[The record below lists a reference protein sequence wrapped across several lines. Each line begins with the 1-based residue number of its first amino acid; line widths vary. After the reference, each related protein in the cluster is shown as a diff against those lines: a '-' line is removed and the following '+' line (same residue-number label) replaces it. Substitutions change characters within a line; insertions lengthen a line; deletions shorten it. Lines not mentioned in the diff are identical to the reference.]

1 VEHLK
6 REKQIGLVVLA
17 LILTGA
23 IAGSVWY
30 FAQIQDKETLVI
42 STTTSLFDTG
52 LLDEVKTVYEES
64 HPQVLLA
71 FISAGTGIAITHAM
85 NGDADAILVHSPSQE
100 FDFMN
105 QSYGVNRKIIAYNFF
120 VIVGPSND
128 PAGINGLNTINALQQ
143 IYDYGQSHG
152 TNLWVSRDDS
162 SGTNSKEISLW
173 TQTGLDYDTIK
184 EESWFLSS
192 GSGMGTTLQT
202 ANELGLYTLADIG
215 TYLKYF
221 SDGLITLAKHVES
234 DQTLINVY
242 SAIAVNVTQVE
253 GVKFN
258 LAMEFIQWLIETE
271 AQDLI
276 GTYGQEDYG
285 QALFN
290 PAANIVQSQ
299 TPADVYDWIRSTA
312 FFDFGGTL
320 YECPPSWRTGSF
332 GLYPTLMEML
342 YIPLRIVWIH

>member
-1 VEHLK
+1 LK
-6 REKQIGLVVLA
+6 REKQIGLAVLV

-30 FAQIQDKETLVI
+30 FTQIQDKETLVI

-52 LLDEVKTVYEES
+52 LLDEVKTTYEES

-120 VIVGPSND
+120 VIVGPSGD
-128 PAGINGLNTINALQQ
+128 PVGIDGMNTTSALQQ

-152 TNLWVSRDDS
+152 TGIWVSRDDS

-173 TQTGLDYDTIK
+173 TKAGLEYTAIK

-192 GSGMGTTLQT
+192 GSGMGSTLQT

-215 TYLKYF
+215 TYLKYY
-221 SDGLITLAKHVES
+221 SDGLIALAKHVES

-242 SAIAVNVTQVE
+242 SAIAVNASQVE
-253 GVKFN
+253 GVKFE
-258 LAMEFIQWLIETE
+258 LAMDFIQWLIGTE

-276 GTYGQEDYG
+276 GAYGQAVYG

-290 PAANIVQSQ
+290 PAASIVQTRS
-299 TPADVYDWIRSTA
+299 PADVYDWIQSAA
-312 FFDFGGTL
+312 FFEVGGIL
-320 YECPPSWRTGSF
+320 YECPPSWRMGSS
-332 GLYPTLMEML
+332 GLYSPMMEML
-342 YIPLRIVWIH
+342 CISLRT

>member
-1 VEHLK
+1 MAA
-6 REKQIGLVVLA
+6 LA
-17 LILTGA
+17 LIITGA
-23 IAGSVWY
+23 VAGSVWY
-30 FAQIQDKETLVI
+30 FTQIHDKETLVI

-52 LLDEVKTVYEES
+52 LLDEVKTIYEDS

-85 NGDADAILVHSPSQE
+85 NGDVDAILVHSPSQE

-120 VIVGPSND
+120 VIVGPNND
-128 PAGINGLNTINALQQ
+128 PAGINGMNTTNALQQ
-143 IYDYGQSHG
+143 IYDYGQSQG
-152 TNLWVSRDDS
+152 ASLWVSRDDS

-173 TQTGLDYDTIK
+173 TQTGLDYETMK

-202 ANELGLYTLADIG
+202 ADELGLYTLADIG

-242 SAIAVNVTQVE
+242 SAIAVNATQVE
-253 GVKFN
+253 GVKFD
-258 LAMEFIQWLIETE
+258 LAMEFIQWLIGTE

-276 GTYGQEDYG
+276 GAYGEEDYG

-290 PAANIVQSQ
+290 PAANIVQTQ

-312 FFDFGGTL
+312 FFDNGGGL

-332 GLYPTLMEML
+332 DLYPNLIEL
-342 YIPLRIVWIH
+342 IYIPLRTE

>member
-1 VEHLK
+1 MK

-23 IAGSVWY
+23 IVGSVLY
-30 FAQIQDKETLVI
+30 FTQIQDKETLVI

-52 LLDEVKTVYEES
+52 LLDEVKTTYEES

-105 QSYGVNRKIIAYNFF
+105 QSYGVNRKIVAYNFF
-120 VIVGPSND
+120 VIVGPSD
-128 PAGINGLNTINALQQ
+128 DSAGINGMNTTNALQQ

-152 TNLWVSRDDS
+152 TSLWVSRDDS
-162 SGTNSKEISLW
+162 SGTNSKEFSLW
-173 TQTGLDYDTIK
+173 TQTGLDYNTIK

-202 ANELGLYTLADIG
+202 ADELGLYTLADIG
-215 TYLKYF
+215 TYMKYY

-242 SAIAVNVTQVE
+242 SVIAVNATQVE
-253 GVKFN
+253 GVKFD
-258 LAMEFIQWLIETE
+258 LAMEFIRWLIGTE

-276 GTYGQEDYG
+276 GAYGQEDYG
-285 QALFN
+285 EALFN
-290 PAANIVQSQ
+290 PAASIVQSQ

-312 FFDFGGTL
+312 FFGVGGVL

-332 GLYPTLMEML
+332 GLYPALMEML
-342 YIPLRIVWIH
+342 CFPLRTE

>member
-1 VEHLK
+1 MR

-17 LILTGA
+17 LILTGT

-30 FAQIQDKETLVI
+30 FMQIQDKETLVI

-52 LLDEVKTVYEES
+52 LLDVVKTTYEES

-100 FDFMN
+100 LGFMN

-120 VIVGPSND
+120 LIVGPSDN
-128 PAGINGLNTINALQQ
+128 PAGINGMNTTSALQQ
-143 IYDYGQSHG
+143 LYDYGHSHG
-152 TNLWVSRDDS
+152 TSLWVSRDDS

-173 TQTGLDYDTIK
+173 TKAGFDYTVIK
-184 EESWFLSS
+184 DETWFLSS

-202 ANELGLYTLADIG
+202 ADELGLYTLADIG
-215 TYLKYF
+215 TYLKYY
-221 SDGLITLAKHVES
+221 SDGLIALGKHVES
-234 DQTLINVY
+234 DQALINVY
-242 SAIAVNVTQVE
+242 SAIAVNASQVE
-253 GVKFN
+253 GVKFD
-258 LAMEFIQWLIETE
+258 LAMEFIQWLIGTE
-271 AQDLI
+271 AQELI
-276 GTYGQEDYG
+276 GDYGQEDYG

-290 PAANIVQSQ
+290 PAASIIQ
-299 TPADVYDWIRSTA
+299 TQNPADVYDWMRSAA
-312 FFDFGGTL
+312 FFDVGGIL

-332 GLYPTLMEML
+332 DLYPTLLEL
-342 YIPLRIVWIH
+342 LCIPLRTE